1 MAHYTAQFPQI
12 TETNIEKNSGY
23 VNLQI
28 KYQVQILL
36 NCVIIVPNA
45 NLVQHWTFG
54 LTYQKTSKLNS
65 NSDKGKV
72 IPLSNTPCGCMEVVK
87 VTHYDLGC
95 AACVEVE
102 DIMTEM

>member
-36 NCVIIVPNA
+36 NCVVIVPNA
-45 NLVQHWTFG
+45 DLVQHWTFG

-65 NSDKGKV
+65 NSDKGKQHSMWV
-72 IPLSNTPCGCMEVVK
+72 YGGRKGNALRPWLCCV
-87 VTHYDLGC
+87 
-95 AACVEVE
+95 CVEVE